1 MEEKKMKAK
10 IREFLGRFFDESSVG
25 DDDNIFETG
34 LVNSLFALQLVSFI
48 EQEFDISI
56 ENEELDIQHF
66 KDINS
71 IASLISKKLL

>member
-1 MEEKKMKAK
+1 MEEKNMKAK
-10 IREFLGRFFDESSVG
+10 IREFLGRFIEESRVG

-71 IASLISKKLL
+71 IASLISKKLS

>member
-1 MEEKKMKAK
+1 M
-10 IREFLGRFFDESSVG
+10 G

-71 IASLISKKLL
+71 IASLISKKLS

>member
-1 MEEKKMKAK
+1 MEEKNMN
-10 IREFLGRFFDESSVG
+10 
-25 DDDNIFETG
+25 DDNIFETG

-71 IASLISKKLL
+71 IASLISKKLS

>member
-1 MEEKKMKAK
+1 MEEKNMKAK
-10 IREFLGRFFDESSVG
+10 IREFLGRFIDESSVG
-25 DDDNIFETG
+25 DVDNIFETG

-71 IASLISKKLL
+71 IASLISKKLS

>member
-1 MEEKKMKAK
+1 MKAK
-10 IREFLGRFFDESSVG
+10 IREFLGRFIDESSVG

-71 IASLISKKLL
+71 IASLISKKLS

>member
-1 MEEKKMKAK
+1 
-10 IREFLGRFFDESSVG
+10 ESSVG

-71 IASLISKKLL
+71 IASLISKKLS

>member
-1 MEEKKMKAK
+1 MEEKNMKAK
-10 IREFLGRFFDESSVG
+10 IREFLGRFIDESSVG

-56 ENEELDIQHF
+56 ENEELDIQDF

-71 IASLISKKLL
+71 IASLISKKLS

>member
-1 MEEKKMKAK
+1 MEEKNMKAK
-10 IREFLGRFFDESSVG
+10 IREFLGRFIDESSVG

-71 IASLISKKLL
+71 IASLISKKLS